1 MREVRKMKAEF
12 LTIVNMIQDYVTLGL
27 VIFIIVNLINV
38 MLSTMKSILTVK
50 STRLVATLINAV
62 SYGFYALIV
71 KQMADYDITTVVV
84 VTIVANLIGVYSSMW
99 ILDKFKKDKLWKITI
114 VTSKLSADL
123 IALALARNEI
133 GFNQYDIKTKYGDSV
148 ALDIFSESQET
159 SVIIKRIIGD
169 YSVKY
174 HVIEVGKGL

>member
-1 MREVRKMKAEF
+1 MRAE
-12 LTIVNMIQDYVTLGL
+12 LLMMINAVQDYVSLGL
-27 VIFIIVNLINV
+27 IIFVVVNLINV

-99 ILDKFKKDKLWKITI
+99 ILDKFKKDKLWKVTVITQ
-114 VTSKLSADL
+114 TEDAERFKADL
-123 IALALARNEI
+123 ITNELS
-133 GFNQYDIKTKYGDSV
+133 FNELPIMTKYGKTT
-148 ALDIFSESQET
+148 AFDIFSSSQLESAVLRE
-159 SVIIKRIIGD
+159 VLRPYEK
-169 YSVKY
+169 VKY
-174 HVIEVGKGL
+174 HVLEVGKGL